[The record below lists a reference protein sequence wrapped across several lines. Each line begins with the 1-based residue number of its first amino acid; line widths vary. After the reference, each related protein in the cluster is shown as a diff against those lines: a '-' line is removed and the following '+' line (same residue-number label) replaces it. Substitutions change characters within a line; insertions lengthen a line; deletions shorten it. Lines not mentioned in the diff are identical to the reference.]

1 MLHFE
6 TRGTNHDPEGI
17 PMKAKLLIVEDE
29 PIVALDLQQEVEQLG
44 CEVVGLAESADE
56 ALVAAEI
63 CRPDLALMDVRIVG
77 SMDGIQTARLL
88 RTAYQ
93 VPVIF
98 LTSYSDETT
107 IGRAEKEMPYGYLT
121 KPFKSRELKATL
133 RMALHKAS
141 VDAADRAEREELAAT
156 VGAVA
161 AGMITVA
168 TDGTVKFLNRAAEN
182 LTSCAPELARG
193 NNLNEVLNLSDGL
206 GRRCLN
212 LVPLADAAVVDEF
225 GWTLA
230 RPNGETLLVD
240 VSVAPLADAA
250 SQISGYVITLRDAAD
265 RLRFHAIEETLDH
278 GNCFDTAPMGM
289 VQLDADGH
297 VVRVN
302 KALEI
307 ESGVAAETLVGR
319 SLTGLA
325 MDPDPRIAKQL
336 MNKLLKG
343 QTTIAASPA
352 QVTN

>member
-1 MLHFE
+1 
-6 TRGTNHDPEGI
+6 
-17 PMKAKLLIVEDE
+17 
-29 PIVALDLQQEVEQLG
+29 
-44 CEVVGLAESADE
+44 
-56 ALVAAEI
+56 
-63 CRPDLALMDVRIVG
+63 
-77 SMDGIQTARLL
+77 
-88 RTAYQ
+88 
-93 VPVIF
+93 
-98 LTSYSDETT
+98 
-107 IGRAEKEMPYGYLT
+107 
-121 KPFKSRELKATL
+121 
-133 RMALHKAS
+133 
-141 VDAADRAEREELAAT
+141 